1 MVQQMMNSKFG
12 EPGHGKPE
20 PEQFPVKK
28 AALRDV
34 QNQTRS
40 HSFITRSP
48 VSKNS
53 GKRPSPEQSP
63 NSQLVYVRRKSE
75 AEMGK
80 VGACDGSNG
89 MNQLGHFSGEKDP
102 KVPRFSAFAVP
113 TRMDST
119 ISGKANDAQSAPR
132 FMSMQPS
139 YHHHPFASDT
149 GKRVHW
155 EERYR
160 QLQVSLKKLDGSDHE
175 DYIQMLRS
183 ISSVELSRHA
193 VELEKR
199 SIQLSLEE
207 AKEIQRVAYLNVLG
221 RNLRPTFSVQPQ
233 LHSRK

>member
-1 MVQQMMNSKFG
+1 
-12 EPGHGKPE
+12 
-20 PEQFPVKK
+20 
-28 AALRDV
+28 
-34 QNQTRS
+34 
-40 HSFITRSP
+40 
-48 VSKNS
+48 
-53 GKRPSPEQSP
+53 
-63 NSQLVYVRRKSE
+63 
-75 AEMGK
+75 MGK

-113 TRMDST
+113 TRM
-119 ISGKANDAQSAPR
+119 
-132 FMSMQPS
+132 
-139 YHHHPFASDT
+139 
-149 GKRVHW
+149 KRVHW

-207 AKEIQRVAYLNVLG
+207 GNITNMNLFQPILHFELNASSIPFL
-221 RNLRPTFSVQPQ
+221 TSY
-233 LHSRK
+233 